1 MNKSR
6 ENKVE
11 RGLMEFHVSYKN
23 KEVRVFV
30 IYPDCEKLENLSST
44 GPPESSAVGEGR

>member
-6 ENKVE
+6 ENEVE
-11 RGLMEFHVSYKN
+11 QGFMEFNVSYQN

-30 IYPDCEKLENLSST
+30 IYPDCEKLENLY
-44 GPPESSAVGEGR
+44 PVRAPQRAQL